1 MDQISD
7 ILKFKTWQII
17 DGLIIEGNINI
28 QLFINLQIRAWNY
41 DDTISICE
49 SSFFLILS
57 VVDKKSL

>member
-41 DDTISICE
+41 DDTICICE
-49 SSFFLILS
+49 SSFFS
-57 VVDKKSL
+57 